1 MPTQSNDSK
10 SDVAGMAE
18 FRLVLSVPGCGDVFE
33 PCTVRLPLDPG
44 KGFAEATVNASMGR
58 LTAMMTSVALI
69 AMTKGITHFLDGDI
83 KPGDLTTETLHTID
97 GLEVDDDEYRKPTG
111 GEVTR

>member
-1 MPTQSNDSK
+1 MPTQSNDNK
-10 SDVAGMAE
+10 PDGAGMAE

-44 KGFAEATVNASMGR
+44 KGFAEASVNAAMGR

-69 AMTKGITHFLDGDI
+69 AMTKGIAHFLDGDLE
-83 KPGDLTTETLHTID
+83 PGSLSVEHLHTFN
-97 GLEVDDDEYRKPTG
+97 GREVDTDECAEPTDKEG
-111 GEVTR
+111 IR